1 MYAHSQRRHERGRA
15 CLAMPG
21 YAAALTLWSRSTLR
35 VAQVTA
41 VVSQPDG
48 TKWDGA
54 TGYVQDAAKAAGVE
68 RPESTAIL
76 ICGMKGMAEGVKAL
90 AAEVGIPED
99 RVMANF

>member
-1 MYAHSQRRHERGRA
+1 
-15 CLAMPG
+15 MPG

-90 AAEVGIPED
+90 AAEVGIPEE